1 MKRTYLAVLLCSS
14 AFSQT
19 PAAKPAFEVASIKP
33 GLSGNIT
40 PAQFQSAI
48 QSGRF
53 RSLIDNA
60 RVDLGSISLEA
71 LIEMAYRIPQDRLTG
86 PGWMGEQRFDILA
99 KLPEGATK
107 DQVPEM
113 LQTLLEE
120 RFKLV
125 VHHDQKVVP
134 VYALEVGKDGPKF
147 HESTAEDSAY
157 AACNGGFH
165 KICRKM
171 SMEDLAAHLTFISQ
185 RMASMPGVLEW
196 GIDRPVVDMTGLK
209 GVYDF
214 TMDYGRGVAG
224 GGGRGGPGAAAPP
237 PTDGT
242 PRSVIEAVKDL
253 GLKLEPIKHTFDN
266 LVVDHVERV
275 PTEN

>member
-1 MKRTYLAVLLCSS
+1 MKLAYLAVLLCGS
-14 AFSQT
+14 AFSQA
-19 PAAKPAFEVASIKP
+19 PAPKPAFEVASIKP
-33 GLSGNIT
+33 GLAGNIT
-40 PAQFQSAI
+40 PAQFQS
-48 QSGRF
+48 GRVH
-53 RSLIDNA
+53 SLIDNA
-60 RVDLGSISLEA
+60 RVDMGSISLEV
-71 LIEMAYRIPQDRLTG
+71 LIAMAYRMPQDRLVG
-86 PGWMGEQRFDILA
+86 PRWMGEQRFDILA
-99 KLPEGATK
+99 KLPEGASK

-113 LQTLLEE
+113 LQALLEE

-125 VHHDQKVVP
+125 VHHEQKVIP
-134 VYALEVGKDGPKF
+134 VYALEIGKDGPKI
-147 HESTAEDSAY
+147 HESTAEDSASGS
-157 AACNGGFH
+157 CNGGFH

-171 SMEDLAAHLTFISQ
+171 SMENLAADLTRISG
-185 RMASMPGVLEW
+185 MNASIPGGLEW
-196 GIDRPVVDMTGLK
+196 GIDRPVVDTTGLK

-214 TMDYGRGVAG
+214 TMDYGLGVPG

-253 GLKLEPIKHTFDN
+253 GLKLEPTKHTFDN

>member
-1 MKRTYLAVLLCSS
+1 MKLAHLAVLLCGS
-14 AFSQT
+14 AFGQT

-33 GLSGNIT
+33 GLAGNIT
-40 PAQFQSAI
+40 PAQLEA
-48 QSGRF
+48 GRVHIE
-53 RSLIDNA
+53 IDNA
-60 RVDLGSISLEA
+60 RVDMGSIALQA
-71 LIEMAYRIPQDRLTG
+71 LIELAYRIPQDRITG

-99 KLPEGATK
+99 KLPGGATK
-107 DQVPEM
+107 EQAPEM

-125 VHHDQKVVP
+125 VQHEQKVIP

-147 HESTAEDSAY
+147 NESTAEDSAGGS
-157 AACNGGFH
+157 CNGGFH

-171 SMEDLAAHLTFISQ
+171 SMENLAVFLTSIS
-185 RMASMPGVLEW
+185 RMRALEW

-214 TMDYGRGVAG
+214 TMDYGIGTARG
-224 GGGRGGPGAAAPP
+224 GGPGAAAPP
-237 PTDGT
+237 TTDGT
-242 PRSVIEAVKDL
+242 SRSVIEAVKDL
-253 GLKLEPIKHTFDN
+253 GLKLEPTKHTFDN